1 MNLKN
6 ICKLLWSYQHLCFA
20 HDMHSY
26 MNVFQQRL
34 INWHAVLEE
43 CQIPSQLSVIKTA
56 LTTPPKKKAG
66 ELEKI

>member
-1 MNLKN
+1 
-6 ICKLLWSYQHLCFA
+6 
-20 HDMHSY
+20 MHSY